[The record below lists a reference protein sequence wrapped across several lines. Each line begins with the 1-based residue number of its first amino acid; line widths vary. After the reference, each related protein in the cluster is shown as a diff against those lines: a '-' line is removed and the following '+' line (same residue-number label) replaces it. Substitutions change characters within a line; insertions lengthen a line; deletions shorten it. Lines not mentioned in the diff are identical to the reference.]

1 MVKIISNEEYAK
13 LTRDVDYWKARA
25 LKKEN
30 SKNFYKTLYKEE
42 KSWHRFYK
50 EEHGKRVSDY
60 MTLKEKYNKIDKE
73 KITFVSFGEVK
84 SLRKAR
90 KIAEEFRKTLN
101 NEHNG
106 L

>member
-13 LTRDVDYWKARA
+13 LTRDVNYWKDLA
-25 LKKEN
+25 LREEK
-30 SKNFYKTLYKEE
+30 SKNFYETLYKEE

-60 MTLKEKYNKIDKE
+60 MTLKEKYN
-73 KITFVSFGEVK
+73 
-84 SLRKAR
+84 
-90 KIAEEFRKTLN
+90 
-101 NEHNG
+101 EHNS